1 MRRLLLAVFSL
12 MVLVAGLAPVRADE
26 SASVTR
32 VYPLANLEPI
42 DAVFLVQSTYPP
54 ALAPG
59 VEVRPERSPNGG
71 YLRVVAP
78 LADQEAIARIVAEKD
93 APPPQ
98 VTLQVILLDAL
109 DASLPAPELP
119 GGAAGALKDVRSLFP
134 FKGYRVRHTAVIP
147 ANREAQVD
155 LGGEFFLEAQAKAD
169 ASGRVQV
176 PAFTVTTAMR
186 GEARNRLIGT
196 SFTLQRGETV
206 VLGTSLVPA
215 TAKVDADTPRALI
228 VLVTALP

>member
-12 MVLVAGLAPVRADE
+12 FVCAAVLAPARADE
-26 SASVTR
+26 SANVTR

-42 DAVFLVQSTYPP
+42 DAVFLVQSTYPQ

-78 LADQEAIARIVAEKD
+78 IADQEAIARIVAEKD

-109 DASLPAPELP
+109 DAALPAPDLP

-134 FKGYRVRHTAVIP
+134 FKGYRVRHTAVVP

-155 LGGEFFLEAQAKAD
+155 LGREFFLEAQAKAD

-176 PAFTVTTAMR
+176 PAFSVTAMR
-186 GEARNRLIGT
+186 GEGKHRLIGT

-215 TAKVDADTPRALI
+215 TAKVDADTPRALV